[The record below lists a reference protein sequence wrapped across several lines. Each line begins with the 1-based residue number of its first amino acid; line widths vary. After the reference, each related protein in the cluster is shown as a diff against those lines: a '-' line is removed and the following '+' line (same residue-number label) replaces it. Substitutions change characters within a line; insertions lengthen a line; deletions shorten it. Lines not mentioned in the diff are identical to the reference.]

1 MIKNFQEKIVELVHA
16 ILECLPHVE
25 DFTIDF
31 RNWNGLLKMHELRSV
46 LQTKSGT
53 KQEFSMIQRK
63 SQIAQTQ
70 GDGRDEPVLR
80 TTYLI

>member
-1 MIKNFQEKIVELVHA
+1 VHA
-16 ILECLPHVE
+16 ILECLHHVE

-31 RNWNGLLKMHELRSV
+31 RNWNGMLKMHELRSV

-53 KQEFSMIQRK
+53 KQEFSMIQKK
-63 SQIAQTQ
+63 SQLPHNQ
-70 GDGRDEPVLR
+70 GDGKDEPVLR